1 MRNVFSER
9 WSHTTSN
16 FFETNLN
23 KIKHHFSGN
32 KGAWAKRRINELTIL
47 TANYNF
53 TENLASQRPKLSLF
67 SSLLLTPRPQK
78 NRRGKAQRFL
88 GNIILRMYFIFLSTQ
103 SLFRTNIY
111 RVPLAARAWSQKNRY
126 HLEMIFSFI
135 PFSFLIWGAN
145 NPLQS
150 FYRPVNRPLRMF

>member
-1 MRNVFSER
+1 M
-9 WSHTTSN
+9 WSVKGDLVLHPI

-32 KGAWAKRRINELTIL
+32 KGTWAMRRINELTIL

-78 NRRGKAQRFL
+78 NRRGTAQRFL
-88 GNIILRMYFIFLSTQ
+88 GKAILRMYYIFLSTQ
-103 SLFRTNIY
+103 SLY
-111 RVPLAARAWSQKNRY
+111 RSNLKRRVALAARACGRKNRKRND
-126 HLEMIFSFI
+126 M
-135 PFSFLIWGAN
+135 
-145 NPLQS
+145 
-150 FYRPVNRPLRMF
+150 

>member
-1 MRNVFSER
+1 MVSER
-9 WSHTTSN
+9 RSHTTSY

-32 KGAWAKRRINELTIL
+32 KKAWAKRRINELTIL

-88 GNIILRMYFIFLSTQ
+88 GKAILRMYFIFLSTQ
-103 SLFRTNIY
+103 SLFRSN
-111 RVPLAARAWSQKNRY
+111 VALASRAFGRKNRKR
-126 HLEMIFSFI
+126 
-135 PFSFLIWGAN
+135 N
-145 NPLQS
+145 NI
-150 FYRPVNRPLRMF
+150 

>member
-1 MRNVFSER
+1 M
-9 WSHTTSN
+9 WSVKDGLILHPI

-32 KGAWAKRRINELTIL
+32 KGTWAMRRINELTIL

-88 GNIILRMYFIFLSTQ
+88 GKVILRMHFSFLSTQ
-103 SLFRTNIY
+103 SLISFKFKR
-111 RVPLAARAWSQKNRY
+111 RVALAVTTCGRKNRKR
-126 HLEMIFSFI
+126 
-135 PFSFLIWGAN
+135 N
-145 NPLQS
+145 NI
-150 FYRPVNRPLRMF
+150 

>member
-1 MRNVFSER
+1 MWEM
-9 WSHTTSN
+9 WSVKDGLILHPI
-16 FFETNLN
+16 FLETNLN

-32 KGAWAKRRINELTIL
+32 KKAWARRRINELTIL

-88 GNIILRMYFIFLSTQ
+88 GKAILRMYFIFLSTQ
-103 SLFRTNIY
+103 SLFRSNSKS
-111 RVPLAARAWSQKNRY
+111 AWLWRREHAVGKTEKEITFRNDFCFYS
-126 HLEMIFSFI
+126 IF
-135 PFSFLIWGAN
+135 FSN
-145 NPLQS
+145 
-150 FYRPVNRPLRMF
+150 LRSP

>member
-1 MRNVFSER
+1 MVSER
-9 WSHTTSN
+9 RSHTTSY

-32 KGAWAKRRINELTIL
+32 KKAWAKRRINELTIL

-88 GNIILRMYFIFLSTQ
+88 GKAILRMYFIFLSTQ
-103 SLFRTNIY
+103 SLFRSNLKSA
-111 RVPLAARAWSQKNRY
+111 LASRAFGRKNRKRRR
-126 HLEMIFSFI
+126 
-135 PFSFLIWGAN
+135 N
-145 NPLQS
+145 NI
-150 FYRPVNRPLRMF
+150 

>member
-1 MRNVFSER
+1 MVSER
-9 WSHTTSN
+9 RSHTKSY

-32 KGAWAKRRINELTIL
+32 KGTWAMRRINELTIL

-78 NRRGKAQRFL
+78 NRRGKTQRFL
-88 GNIILRMYFIFLSTQ
+88 GKAMLRMYFIFLSTQ
-103 SLFRTNIY
+103 SLLSLRIADAFPEATTGNASALRRLVLVLSNFLA
-111 RVPLAARAWSQKNRY
+111 LAARACGRQNRKR
-126 HLEMIFSFI
+126 
-135 PFSFLIWGAN
+135 N
-145 NPLQS
+145 NI
-150 FYRPVNRPLRMF
+150 

>member
-1 MRNVFSER
+1 MVSER
-9 WSHTTSN
+9 RSHTTSY

-32 KGAWAKRRINELTIL
+32 KKAWAKRRINELTIL

-88 GNIILRMYFIFLSTQ
+88 GKAILRMYFIFLSTQ
-103 SLFRTNIY
+103 SLFRSNLKSA
-111 RVPLAARAWSQKNRY
+111 LASRAFGRKNRKR
-126 HLEMIFSFI
+126 
-135 PFSFLIWGAN
+135 N
-145 NPLQS
+145 NI
-150 FYRPVNRPLRMF
+150 